1 MPPRGAPCKTCGKC
15 FWYERTY
22 NYFCGYCA
30 AKYPATRP
38 TRERGEGRL
47 HERVHA
53 GATFADKAK
62 RNTMHAPDLSSQA
75 GDPDTGDP
83 HCSEP
88 AAASASEDAQQ
99 PTEDPSKGTSAPE
112 KAHRPAQPTEEQLR
126 KIWKVMH
133 DTLGSEHPDTVAQ
146 RHKLDEA
153 IHKRKSS
160 QPIDQQITAALQRA
174 TSLEQTLLQD
184 QAALQQA
191 HAEMQRVQEELRAAQ
206 AKCNQSRES
215 WAAAKAQADK
225 LLSHQAAAPKS
236 PTVDLTKE
244 PTVQDLLA
252 QLAKATGCEQH
263 HLHEAIQTVSAGR
276 RQAGDTPL
284 DPQEPMQGIQ
294 PDEGS
299 STPKATGDA
308 AHEAADRGAPS
319 SPADPEPPQH
329 KKLKPAPPHE
339 AVVVVESQTQP

>member
-1 MPPRGAPCKTCGKC
+1 MPPRGAPYKTCGKC

-38 TRERGEGRL
+38 IRERGEGRP

-53 GATFADKAK
+53 GETYADKAK
-62 RNTMHAPDLSSQA
+62 RNTTHAPSLIPQA
-75 GDPDTGDP
+75 GDPDPGDP
-83 HCSEP
+83 QSTEP
-88 AAASASEDAQQ
+88 NTASASEETPHA
-99 PTEDPSKGTSAPE
+99 TEDPDKGISATE
-112 KAHRPAQPTEEQLR
+112 QAQRAAQPTEEQLR

-146 RHKLDEA
+146 RHKLDAA
-153 IHKRKSS
+153 ITKRKAS

-174 TSLEQTLLQD
+174 TSLEQTLQQD

-191 HAEMQRVQEELRAAQ
+191 HAEMQRAQEELRAAQ
-206 AKCNQSRES
+206 AKCNQSREV

-225 LLSHQAAAPKS
+225 LLSLQAAAPKPPPGHS
-236 PTVDLTKE
+236 TKE

-252 QLAKATGCEQH
+252 QLAKATGCAQH
-263 HLHEAIQTVSAGR
+263 QLHEAIQAVSTAR
-276 RQAGDTPL
+276 RDAGDTPL
-284 DPQEPMQGIQ
+284 EPQAPMQGIQ

-299 STPKATGDA
+299 STPKATGEA
-308 AHEAADRGAPS
+308 SNEAAERCEPS
-319 SPADPEPPQH
+319 SPAEPEPPQH
-329 KKLKPAPPHE
+329 KKLKPAPPYE
-339 AVVVVESQTQP
+339 GVVVVESQTQP